1 MYYLCI
7 LNQKTNIMAH
17 QKITE
22 QIELM
27 HQALQYQR
35 DIDTITRLI
44 KPVDFTTYIEMKV
57 ELQEKYTNTMQD
69 LFANLLIVAN
79 VV

>member
-1 MYYLCI
+1 
-7 LNQKTNIMAH
+7 MAH

-27 HQALQYQR
+27 HKALQYQR
-35 DIDTITRLI
+35 DIDTITKLV
-44 KPVDFTTYIEMKV
+44 KPVDEITYKV
-57 ELQEKYTNTMQD
+57 MRTELQQKYLTTMQD
-69 LFANLLIVAN
+69 LFANLLIVSN

>member
-1 MYYLCI
+1 
-7 LNQKTNIMAH
+7 MAH

-27 HQALQYQR
+27 HKALQYQR
-35 DIDTITRLI
+35 DIDTITKLV
-44 KPVDFTTYIEMKV
+44 KPVDEITFKV
-57 ELQEKYTNTMQD
+57 MRTELQQKYLTTMQD

>member
-1 MYYLCI
+1 
-7 LNQKTNIMAH
+7 MAH

-27 HQALQYQR
+27 HKALQYQR
-35 DIDTITRLI
+35 DIDTITKLV
-44 KPVDFTTYIEMKV
+44 KPVDEITYKV
-57 ELQEKYTNTMQD
+57 MRTELQEKYLTTMQD
-69 LFANLLIVAN
+69 LFANLLIVSN

>member
-1 MYYLCI
+1 
-7 LNQKTNIMAH
+7 MAH

-35 DIDTITRLI
+35 DIDTITKLV
-44 KPVDFTTYIEMKV
+44 KPVDEITYKV
-57 ELQEKYTNTMQD
+57 MRTELQQKYLTTMQD
-69 LFANLLIVAN
+69 LFANLLIVSN

>member
-1 MYYLCI
+1 
-7 LNQKTNIMAH
+7 MAH
-17 QKITE
+17 QKITQ

-35 DIDTITRLI
+35 DIDTITKLV
-44 KPVDFTTYIEMKV
+44 KPVDEINYKV
-57 ELQEKYTNTMQD
+57 MRTELQEKYLTTMQD
-69 LFANLLIVAN
+69 LFANLLIVSN

>member
-1 MYYLCI
+1 
-7 LNQKTNIMAH
+7 MAH

-27 HQALQYQR
+27 QHALQYQK
-35 DIDTITRLI
+35 DIDTITRLV
-44 KPVDFTTYIEMKV
+44 KPVDEITYKV
-57 ELQEKYTNTMQD
+57 MRTELQEKYLTTMQD

>member
-1 MYYLCI
+1 
-7 LNQKTNIMAH
+7 MAH

-27 HQALQYQR
+27 QQALQYQK
-35 DIDTITRLI
+35 DIDTITRLV
-44 KPVDFTTYIEMKV
+44 KPVDFNTYLEMKV
-57 ELQEKYTNTMQD
+57 ELQEKYSNTMQD